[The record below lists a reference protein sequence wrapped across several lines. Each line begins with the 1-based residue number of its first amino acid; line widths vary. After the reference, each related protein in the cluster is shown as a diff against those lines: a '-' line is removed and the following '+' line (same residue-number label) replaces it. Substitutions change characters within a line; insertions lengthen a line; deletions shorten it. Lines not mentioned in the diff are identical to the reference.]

1 MIIFN
6 FQSSDGGRW
15 ISTVTKD
22 GVQHKVEAYTKPECI
37 YNITCKL
44 LGSVPTYLNFTKWY
58 CYHVNHPE
66 VLAMTA
72 VREHILELMSLQYYV
87 DRQLF
92 TNRVE
97 IVLEVL
103 LTCRINLSAFL
114 YRFIIHILDPS
125 SKTYFVTDVSS
136 FDFNDFLF
144 LVFSLLLYK
153 CQLKLKELTLTL
165 KNVII
170 INSSCYAKLNFSE
183 KTQPFI
189 M

>member
-1 MIIFN
+1 
-6 FQSSDGGRW
+6 
-15 ISTVTKD
+15 
-22 GVQHKVEAYTKPECI
+22 
-37 YNITCKL
+37 
-44 LGSVPTYLNFTKWY
+44 
-58 CYHVNHPE
+58 
-66 VLAMTA
+66 MTA

-136 FDFNDFLF
+136 LDFNDFLF
-144 LVFSLLLYK
+144 FSLFFIVIQMSIEVKRAHVNLEKCDHYK
-153 CQLKLKELTLTL
+153 FLMLCKIKFFRENSTFH
-165 KNVII
+165 NVSIH
-170 INSSCYAKLNFSE
+170 YDD
-183 KTQPFI
+183 
-189 M
+189 